1 MMDRIGR
8 SVAAISP
15 GTLLPLWLRFR
26 ESPLS
31 VRLAKGV
38 FWSFLGAA
46 ISRGMGVVSSI
57 FVARL
62 LGITAFGEFT
72 VIQSTVGLFGTF
84 AGLGLGITVTKYV
97 AELRETDP
105 VRCGRVIGLI
115 LLMGTV
121 GGVAAGIIL
130 FWFAD
135 WFAANTLAAPHL
147 APLLRQSS
155 ALVLF
160 TTLQGVYTGAL
171 GGFEAFKKSTQ
182 VNWVGALIGTPLL
195 VLGTY
200 CFGLQGAVCASVLQV
215 VLACVIGHMALLK
228 ESGQRGIRVTF
239 DLDRTDFG
247 ILWRFSLPAFLS
259 TLLSGPANWICNT
272 LLVNQNEG
280 YKEIALLNAAGTWKN
295 FLSFLPLM
303 MTSVLVPMLANLYR
317 EGKSEEFK
325 NLLRRNLW
333 INSGVCL
340 ALVMPLVLLSSTILG
355 WYGPEFMRGQ
365 AAFVLSLLGTAIVAA
380 NNLLSRA
387 MLASGR
393 AWVDLGFSGLW
404 VVVLVVGCVVLI
416 PRYKAAGL
424 ALSHI
429 VAAVVL
435 LFWQWCLVRKLFQSS
450 SPIVPGICLPSCK

>member
-1 MMDRIGR
+1 MDRIGR

-15 GTLLPLWLRFR
+15 GILLPLWLRFS

-72 VIQSTVGLFGTF
+72 IIQSTVGLFGTF
-84 AGLGLGITVTKYV
+84 AGLGLGITATKYV

-105 VRCGRVIGLI
+105 VRCGRVMGLI
-115 LLMGTV
+115 LSMGTI
-121 GGVAAGIIL
+121 GGVTAGIIL
-130 FWFAD
+130 YGFAD

-147 APLLRQSS
+147 APLLRLSS

-160 TTLQGVYTGAL
+160 TALQGVYTGAL

-182 VNWVGALIGTPLL
+182 VNWVGAVIGTPLL
-195 VLGTY
+195 VAGTY
-200 CFGLQGAVCASVLQV
+200 FFGLKGAVCASVLQV
-215 VLACVIGHMALLK
+215 VLGCVIGHVALMR
-228 ESGQRGIRVTF
+228 ESLQRGVRITF
-239 DLDRTDFG
+239 GSDRTDLG

-259 TLLSGPANWICNT
+259 TMLSGPANWICNT
-272 LLVNQNEG
+272 LLVNQEEG

-317 EGKSEEFK
+317 EGKSEEIK
-325 NLLRRNLW
+325 GLLRRNLF
-333 INSGVCL
+333 INVGVCL
-340 ALVMPLVLLSSTILG
+340 ALVMPLILLAPLILG
-355 WYGPEFMRGQ
+355 WYGPEFKRGQ
-365 AAFVLSLLGTAIVAA
+365 AAFVLSLFGTAIVAA

-393 AWVDLGFSGLW
+393 AWLDLGFSGLW
-404 VVVLVVGCVVLI
+404 VVVLVTGCIVLI

-429 VAAVVL
+429 LAAVVL
-435 LFWQWCLVRKLFQSS
+435 LFWQWFLVRKIFQSS
-450 SPIVPGICLPSCK
+450 NSLLPEACVPSCK